1 MELDRALEHALDGRA
16 LLFTGAGF
24 SRGAVNLR
32 NGPFK
37 TAGQFAN
44 HLATQVGLA
53 EGTPLDDASE
63 DFVARFGEDR
73 LISEIRT
80 EFSAKQISKGHELLT
95 CIPWR
100 KIYTTNYDDVIER
113 GYEKAGRSLASVTM
127 SDDIRAISKD
137 STLCVHLN
145 GYVGRLTRDTI
156 WTEAKITDTSYLT
169 ASLVESP
176 WATVFREDI
185 EIG

>member
-1 MELDRALEHALDGRA
+1 
-16 LLFTGAGF
+16 
-24 SRGAVNLR
+24 
-32 NGPFK
+32 
-37 TAGQFAN
+37 
-44 HLATQVGLA
+44 VGLA